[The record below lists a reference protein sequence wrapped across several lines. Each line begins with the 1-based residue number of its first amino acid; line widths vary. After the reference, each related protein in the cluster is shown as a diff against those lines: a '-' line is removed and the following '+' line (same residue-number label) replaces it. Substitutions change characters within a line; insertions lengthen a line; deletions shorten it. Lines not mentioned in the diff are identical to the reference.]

1 MPKNKK
7 IAFITGSSRGLGYEI
22 AKKLLKENFVVI
34 INSNNIKSLQK
45 SLNYSKDFHYICG
58 DIKTK
63 QGNRKIFEQIKIKY
77 KKLDLLICNYG
88 NSDYKKNNLDL
99 EHAITNNLYTAHNS
113 IQNSIKLLKQHTS
126 KIICISSICGIEYIE
141 GAPYGY
147 SIAKSALNTMVKLY
161 SNLFAEKGISVNA
174 IVPGN
179 MDFEGSLWRKKIRK
193 NRAKTKNYIKK
204 NVPINKF
211 GTIDDIFSLIKAIIY
226 NKSQFLTG
234 SILISDGGQTKKF

>member
-1 MPKNKK
+1 MLNNKK

-22 AKKLLKENFVVI
+22 AKELLKENFLVI
-34 INSNNIKSLQK
+34 LNSNNLKSLKK
-45 SLNYSKDFHYICG
+45 SSNFSKDFHYVCG
-58 DIKTK
+58 DITTNKGT
-63 QGNRKIFEQIKIKY
+63 QKIFKQIESRY

-88 NSDYKKNNLDL
+88 NSEFKKNHLDL
-99 EHAITNNLYTAHNS
+99 EHAINMNLFTTHNS
-113 IQNSIKLLKQHTS
+113 IQSSIKLLKNNYS
-126 KIICISSICGIEYIE
+126 KIICISSICGIEHIE
-141 GAPYGY
+141 GAPFGY

-174 IVPGN
+174 ITPGN
-179 MDFEGSLWRKKIRK
+179 IDFDGSLWRKKIEK
-193 NRAKTKNYIKK
+193 NRLKTKKYIKK

-211 GTIDDIFSLIKAIIY
+211 GSIDDIFSLIKAIIY